1 MTEVVRPRSVT
12 SATRPRGLTSDL
24 AVAVLGRGV
33 TAAYTFGAVAILGFS
48 AEADL
53 LISATTHGA
62 LVTLTFLQL
71 ASQLAL
77 AEAARGRFG
86 SREMRRLRVVAA
98 VASAFLVLSTPIALP
113 ALGLPTTSTAMLL
126 WGAASLSVSLG
137 AEAGI
142 LVGTAHAHRRA
153 RFRFLVPFGPP
164 VSALCALA
172 ATHDLRVTGLA
183 WLIGWI
189 IDVLLLRR
197 LVGAPDAAAAV
208 TLEVPERPLLPLAA
222 SQVGYSTTAL
232 AQQATLNRLDNGATA
247 AYYTADRL
255 VLAAVGIVG
264 SVIAPRV
271 LLRAADGAVTR
282 LLRLA
287 IRAQYGTAA
296 LAVIVGWALS
306 RGQAP
311 FFLTCLA
318 VLALGAPTFF
328 TQQLLSAALVGRG
341 RAAVSAVIAWG
352 SVLGNLVGLALAGV
366 TGVVALVPMTTVLA
380 GATAVALGQP
390 HLRSSASRP
399 FEEKQAHD

>member
-1 MTEVVRPRSVT
+1 MTRVAGLRSVT
-12 SATRPRGLTSDL
+12 SPPRPRGLTSDL

-53 LISATTHGA
+53 LISATTQGA

-98 VASAFLVLSTPIALP
+98 VASAFLVMSTPIALP
-113 ALGLPTTSTAMLL
+113 ALGLPTTGTAMLL

-172 ATHDLRVTGLA
+172 VTHDLRVTGLA

-380 GATAVALGQP
+380 GAAAVALGQP